1 MDRLDPDVWEH
12 RVSRDGRPS
21 KHYEDS
27 NVEEE
32 NGQSDNLDHRAL
44 VSVWKR
50 MDQGRCSTS
59 AHDHCVPRPGKMPV
73 AYRSGAITE
82 QYSRRTVYIPS
93 MMYVE
98 MAPT

>member
-1 MDRLDPDVWEH
+1 MDHLDPDVREH
-12 RVSRDGRPS
+12 SVSRDGCPS
-21 KHYEDS
+21 KQHEDN

-32 NGQSDNLDHRAL
+32 NGQSDNLDRQTL

-73 AYRSGAITE
+73 AYRTGAITE
-82 QYSRRTVYIPS
+82 QYSGRTVYIPS

-98 MAPT
+98 MAPA